1 MSDRK
6 PSLGFRLSPWHLT
19 LDDLEQSWFK
29 IIKIT
34 RQISH
39 TGMVVPECYKDDV
52 ESQWKSLKYDPDHP
66 KTPEPMATKIG
77 TGDYVPDIHPRAKL
91 HYDPIRRF
99 CPPPA
104 YAKLLTKVFW
114 VLPTRY
120 RLGLCADF
128 DDQYVK
134 RRPFAQGCAF
144 WGFREQICICWLH
157 FRQKTQILVVSR
169 RDLENFGPNRALTW
183 RFRQ

>member
-99 CPPPA
+99 CPPP
-104 YAKLLTKVFW
+104 
-114 VLPTRY
+114 
-120 RLGLCADF
+120 
-128 DDQYVK
+128 
-134 RRPFAQGCAF
+134 
-144 WGFREQICICWLH
+144 CICEVAYQSFLGSSNSLPPRPLCRFWRSV
-157 FRQKTQILVVSR
+157 RQKTSFRARMCLLGFPRTNFYMLTPFSQIFVVSR
-169 RDLENFGPNRALTW
+169 RDLENFGPKRALTW